1 MFGDKLKQKIEAE
14 YKRHFV
20 PGDNSME
27 NVQESDNEAVKT
39 EVKTEVSDQPVAT
52 MDEVQQHQEERPH
65 DSSSDGADSDT
76 TQEDGNNSRGEV
88 KKLRGFF
95 KKPRNALERKKHD
108 KERKARQLRR
118 FRKFLMP
125 KNAIM
130 ALHELQGPGMAEF
143 TLNSIGREMKAE
155 VMINNVKYEATA
167 PNKNLAKAKASEKAL
182 REVILAQ
189 MTRMKQQRIAQQK
202 QQQQQQL
209 AEGLSSTPEVIDD
222 EGMDGIETDDLPME
236 HLASFALHKLFA
248 EWEAEGFEVP
258 ILKMTRGKLTAQV
271 PATGEKGAG
280 TSLIPKVTKTVADLP
295 PNAAKYH
302 PTALFAYMRP
312 QVTFE
317 DLGLNVDQQNREFSV
332 GVKCDGQQFI
342 GKGRS
347 KKLARKAAAAEAC
360 KELFGVVFDESAPNV
375 SSKIAPIPVHTTSPN
390 NGT

>member
-27 NVQESDNEAVKT
+27 NVQQSDNEPVKT
-39 EVKTEVSDQPVAT
+39 EVTDQPGET
-52 MDEVQQHQEERPH
+52 MDVVQQRQEQRPP
-65 DSSSDGADSDT
+65 DSSSNGEESDT
-76 TQEDGNNSRGEV
+76 TQEDGNSSRGEV

-108 KERKARQLRR
+108 KERKVRQLRR

-167 PNKNLAKAKASEKAL
+167 PNKNLAKAKVSEKAL

-202 QQQQQQL
+202 QQQQQSQEH
-209 AEGLSSTPEVIDD
+209 AVTPEVTMED
-222 EGMDGIETDDLPME
+222 EGMDGIEPDDLPME

-258 ILKMTRGKLTAQV
+258 ILKMTRGKLTTQA
-271 PATGEKGAG
+271 PASGEKGAG
-280 TSLIPKVTKTVADLP
+280 PSLIPKITKTVADLP

-317 DLGLNVDQQNREFSV
+317 DLGLNIDQQNREFSV

-347 KKLARKAAAAEAC
+347 KKLARKAAAADAC
-360 KELFGVVFDESAPNV
+360 KELFGVVFDESVPNV
-375 SSKIAPIPVHTTSPN
+375 SSKIEPIPVHTSSTN